1 MAISMFNISVPI
13 FIRHLNGLAH
23 CMKKAHAVYIEK
35 KYDEGTLVNYRL
47 FPDMFN
53 FARQIQQ
60 ATDHAR
66 NCGAALAGVDA
77 PAIEMNEKSL
87 AELIARV
94 ETSLAFLKGLSAA
107 QIDGSDTKQLTIKVM
122 GKDTDFVGIDLLQNR
137 ALPNFYF
144 HVTTAY
150 DILRHNG
157 IEIGKR
163 DFMGATAQ

>member
-1 MAISMFNISVPI
+1 
-13 FIRHLNGLAH
+13 
-23 CMKKAHAVYIEK
+23 
-35 KYDEGTLVNYRL
+35 
-47 FPDMFN
+47 MFN